1 VSIKVKTKKSE
12 LTGWTGFAGYDVL
25 QINPISMTF
34 APKLT
39 ERNKRGRHQVRK
51 LPAVKTI
58 IVQVQEKAS
67 SDESEKLVFFI
78 LLILSIL

>member
-1 VSIKVKTKKSE
+1 
-12 LTGWTGFAGYDVL
+12 
-25 QINPISMTF
+25 MTF
-34 APKLT
+34 APKFT
-39 ERNKRGRHQVRK
+39 ERNKRGRHLVRK

-67 SDESEKLVFFI
+67 SDESEKLVVFI